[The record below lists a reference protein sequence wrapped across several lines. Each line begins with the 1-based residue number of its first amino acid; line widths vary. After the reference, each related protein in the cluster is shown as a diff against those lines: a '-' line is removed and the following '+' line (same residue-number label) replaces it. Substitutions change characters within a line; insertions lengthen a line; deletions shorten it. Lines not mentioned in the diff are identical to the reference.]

1 MTDQWGK
8 RPVQTKDT
16 IRDFI
21 VTAFRYDESNGPLEG
36 QESFLASGV
45 IDSMGVLELV
55 TFVESEFG
63 ITVEPHEL
71 LPDNLDSLNDL
82 TAFVER
88 KQLHQKSA

>member
-1 MTDQWGK
+1 LTDQWGK
-8 RPVQTKDT
+8 RPVQTRET

-21 VTAFRYDESNGPLEG
+21 VTAFRYDERNGPLEEH
-36 QESFLASGV
+36 ESLLAAGV

-55 TFVESEFG
+55 TFVEDEFG
-63 ITVEPHEL
+63 ITVEPQEL
-71 LPDNLDSLNDL
+71 LPDNLDNLNDL